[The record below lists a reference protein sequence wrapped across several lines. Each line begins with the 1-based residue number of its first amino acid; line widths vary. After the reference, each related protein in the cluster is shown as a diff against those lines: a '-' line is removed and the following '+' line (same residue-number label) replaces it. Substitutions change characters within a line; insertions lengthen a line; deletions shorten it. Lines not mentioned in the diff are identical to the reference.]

1 MGHTG
6 NKVIIRKHDKI
17 QYVCECSQSSLG
29 LRHSECDLRIME
41 SSKIIG
47 NMVLINGMF
56 SILYKRTSGESL
68 TLSNYLLPTNIG
80 GPMFKVYGTDTR
92 ILKLNEKM

>member
-1 MGHTG
+1 M
-6 NKVIIRKHDKI
+6 
-17 QYVCECSQSSLG
+17 G
-29 LRHSECDLRIME
+29 LRYDKCDLRIMK
-41 SSKIIG
+41 SNKIFG

-80 GPMFKVYGTDTR
+80 GPMFNACGTDTR
-92 ILKLNEKM
+92 ILNKMSKCDA